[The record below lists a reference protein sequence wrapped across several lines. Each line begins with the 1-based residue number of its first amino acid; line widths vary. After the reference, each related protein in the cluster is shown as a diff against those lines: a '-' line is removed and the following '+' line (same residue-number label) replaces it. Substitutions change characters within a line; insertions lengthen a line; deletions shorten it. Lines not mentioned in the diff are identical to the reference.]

1 MRRYVNTPYF
11 FQIFLMLL
19 LSFIIFTGACFL
31 LYSSYVDL
39 PEDVFEQA
47 KNLSIIESIFFIF
60 NKVIFSL
67 PIPIII
73 LPMLL
78 LIALLGT
85 YNVLDIW
92 IKKRKKEITI
102 KRAVGATKNNIIFE
116 FILTLF
122 IISCF
127 SYFF

>member
-1 MRRYVNTPYF
+1 
-11 FQIFLMLL
+11 
-19 LSFIIFTGACFL
+19 
-31 LYSSYVDL
+31 
-39 PEDVFEQA
+39 
-47 KNLSIIESIFFIF
+47 
-60 NKVIFSL
+60 
-67 PIPIII
+67 
-73 LPMLL
+73 MLL

-127 SYFF
+127 SYFFLRASAKIKIYP